1 MDFFLHFTIGRE
13 LQRISGNSS
22 SKVGHLS
29 MEQIKGLKASNQ
41 LQSEFRDL
49 SIPHVEDALKVI
61 SSSVRRIILDAK
73 VGPPLYEKRLAN
85 DILAIVEKTN
95 CKNCLVWAK
104 SDTLARDVLKLSS
117 DIEVG
122 YIVMKDPSTGTRS
135 NLLRMR
141 GASVV
146 GVFHRLIDEKLMKV
160 LHGRKKKVYAWT
172 VDDTESMESMLYEN
186 VDAVVTSDPS
196 LFQGLMQEMRT
207 QCFIDGFSLPE

>member
-1 MDFFLHFTIGRE
+1 MEFSLLFMIGRE

-29 MEQIKGLKASNQ
+29 MEELKGVKASMQ
-41 LQSEFRDL
+41 LQSEFHDL
-49 SIPHVEDALKVI
+49 SIPLLEEALKVI
-61 SSSVRRIILDAK
+61 SSSVRQVILDAK
-73 VGPPLYEKRLAN
+73 VGPPLFEKRLAN
-85 DILAIVEKTN
+85 DILAIVEKTK

-122 YIVMKDPSTGTRS
+122 YIIMKEPSTGTRS

-146 GVFHRLIDEKLMKV
+146 GVYHPLVNENLMKV
-160 LHGRKKKVYAWT
+160 LHGRRKRVFAWT
-172 VDDTESMESMLYEN
+172 VDDKESMERMLSEN
-186 VDAVVTSDPS
+186 VEGVVTGDPS
-196 LFQGLMQEMRT
+196 LFQQLMQETRT
-207 QCFIDGFSLPE
+207 QCLLDGFSLSK